1 MSVTGDRQ
9 THRTQARGYVYIYV
23 FAGDWLE
30 RDNVPAGHNI
40 NCFYRSA
47 LKGAK
52 GLCFTTK
59 REENTEAVETNKVG
73 PY

>member
-1 MSVTGDRQ
+1 
-9 THRTQARGYVYIYV
+9 
-23 FAGDWLE
+23 
-30 RDNVPAGHNI
+30 VPAGHNI

-52 GLCFTTK
+52 RVVLCVHFTTK